1 MLSAQSKHSPLEEVF
16 IAANV
21 GRQAIFTE
29 GGGVSIFMMVHDRSV
44 DERRSRSKP
53 TPRRHKV
60 ESREPGRAGESTIK
74 DTESDKDRERIRAGA
89 RGTEKEEDHSET
101 CHKYKE

>member
-1 MLSAQSKHSPLEEVF
+1 MLLTSGDRPC
-16 IAANV
+16 
-21 GRQAIFTE
+21 FTE

-60 ESREPGRAGESTIK
+60 EPREPGRAGESTIK
-74 DTESDKDRERIRAGA
+74 DIESDKDRERIRAGV

-101 CHKYKE
+101 RHKYKE